1 MTKKDSFLDEE
12 DKSLEVEAFKDDE
25 NEFKFFLL
33 KLQNKTIKQKSKQ
46 IRIGMLKESQYFGEI
61 ALMTNIKRTAT
72 VKSLDYIQTVI
83 LSRQDLNKAKEE
95 ASDIYNAIREQIP

>member
-1 MTKKDSFLDEE
+1 LTKKDSFLDEE

-61 ALMTNIKRTAT
+61 ALMTKIKRTAT

-83 LSRQDLNKAKEE
+83 LSRQDLNKAK
-95 ASDIYNAIREQIP
+95 